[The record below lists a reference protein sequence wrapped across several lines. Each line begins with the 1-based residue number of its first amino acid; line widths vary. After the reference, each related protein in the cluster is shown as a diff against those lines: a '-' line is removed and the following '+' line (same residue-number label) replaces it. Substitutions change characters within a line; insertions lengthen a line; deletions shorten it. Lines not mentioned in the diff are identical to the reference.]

1 MSNYSS
7 NDVFLI
13 GHVGKDPFIAGEGE
27 NLVATIRLATNDAWR
42 DKEGN
47 LNAHTDWHDVVYF
60 GKAAQSAKN
69 YVKKGMMLHVR
80 GKLKNTQWKD
90 KDGVEHFKTQVFA
103 NGFIGFLDKKLTEE
117 TARTSD
123 A

>member
-1 MSNYSS
+1 MSHYSS

-27 NLVATIRLATNDAWR
+27 SLVATISLATNDVWR

-47 LNAHTDWHDVVYF
+47 LNEQTDWHEVVYF
-60 GKAAQSAKN
+60 GRSAHVVKN

-80 GKLKNTQWKD
+80 GKLKNNKWKD
-90 KDGVEHFKTQVFA
+90 KEGNDHFKTQVFA
-103 NGFIGFLDKKLTEE
+103 SGFIGFLDKKLTEE
-117 TARTSD
+117 TALTSEV
-123 A
+123 